1 VFEDTSTILLPHD
14 WLTWRLTGQK
24 VTDRGDASGTGYWS
38 PSEERYRLDLLCM
51 IDDTRDWDSMLP
63 TVLGPTTVAG
73 EWRETGAIVA
83 AGTGDNM
90 AAALGLGLSSRD
102 FALSFGTSCT
112 AFMVRETHSA
122 DSTGAVAGFADA
134 TGKFLPLACTM
145 NGTKVLETVARLLG
159 VDSQTFDELALAS
172 PPGAGG
178 LILVPYL
185 DGERTPSRPT
195 STGTLLAL
203 RSDVTPAQLAR
214 AAVEGIVCNLIS
226 AAAPLWPSE
235 DGDGRIL
242 LVGGGAH
249 SRALQ
254 RVVADL
260 TGRLVHVHIC
270 DELVAR
276 GAALQAAAVLQGRE
290 IGDVMRDWALQPDEI
305 VEPDDTVDRWSIRGE
320 YQEAALRY

>member
-1 VFEDTSTILLPHD
+1 VFEKTSTILLPHD

-38 PSEERYRLDLLCM
+38 PSEERYRPDLLCT

-112 AFMVRETHSA
+112 AFTVREMPSA
-122 DSTGAVAGFADA
+122 DSTGVVAGFADA
-134 TGKFLPLACTM
+134 TGRFLPLACTM

-159 VDSQTFDELALAS
+159 VDNRTFDELALAA

-195 STGTLLAL
+195 STGTFLGL
-203 RSDVTPAQLAR
+203 RSDVMPAQVAR
-214 AAVEGIVCNLIS
+214 AAVEGIVCNLLI

-242 LVGGGAH
+242 LAGGGAH

-305 VEPDDTVDRWSIRGE
+305 VEPDDTVDRSSILGE
-320 YQEAALRY
+320 YREAALSY